1 MLVLVTILVTLAKC
15 LTESNLRK
23 EWLTVQEEW
32 LTVQG
37 DTVHVMAKVRG
48 GNQAATLYQQSE
60 SRESAE
66 MPMGY
71 NASRPVMWP
80 TSSSKAHLLKA
91 SIIFPNIV
99 PAGDQLSKQTAMA
112 NTSHT
117 NHKHHLLTRH
127 LSISWFLLVEN
138 TELVHSEH
146 YSVLKCITH
155 NPLWACFL
163 WANPLLGMEE
173 LGE

>member
-1 MLVLVTILVTLAKC
+1 MSDRKQLKKRVTYCSRRVAYSSRRYSPCDGKGK
-15 LTESNLRK
+15 R
-23 EWLTVQEEW
+23 QEISI
-32 LTVQG
+32 VS
-37 DTVHVMAKVRG
+37 A
-48 GNQAATLYQQSE
+48 E

-99 PAGDQLSKQTAMA
+99 PAGNQLSKQTPMA